1 MSGVKLL
8 IVSLVYFA
16 LGLALVYGVRV
27 IGKQSEIMALIVAV
41 IFTPLLIVFFLIVI
55 YED

>member
-1 MSGVKLL
+1 MSGGKLL

-27 IGKQSEIMALIVAV
+27 LEKQSETMALIVAV
-41 IFTPLLIVFFLIVI
+41 IFTPLLIISFLIVI